1 MGEFKPSNR
10 GGFDRGSRSSSS
22 GRSRFNARP
31 GGFGGRSG
39 EFGGRSGG
47 FGGRGGDRGGGF
59 NRGPV
64 EMHDA
69 TCDKCGKQCQVP
81 FRPSGDKPIFCSD
94 CFRQKEESREGGR
107 SFSPRGSNSTS
118 ESSGAGSQQISQIN
132 AKLDKILLAL
142 QELEIVVDD
151 EAEESEESEEDLSEE
166 K

>member
-1 MGEFKPSNR
+1 MGEFKPNNR
-10 GGFDRGSRSSSS
+10 GFDRGRSS
-22 GRSRFNARP
+22 GRFNSRP

-142 QELEIVVDD
+142 QEIELVVED
-151 EAEESEESEEDLSEE
+151 EAEEAEESNENLDEDSDTE